1 MIYLFLQN
9 EIENMTDDG
18 EIRKEF
24 GKFFID
30 IAKLVFG
37 GVVLASIIKIENI
50 SKIWIFLLG
59 ISATILFAFIGFFI
73 LKNKK

>member
-1 MIYLFLQN
+1 MGTEDN
-9 EIENMTDDG
+9 

-50 SKIWIFLLG
+50 SRVWILLLG
-59 ISATILFAFIGFFI
+59 ISATSLFALIGFFI